1 MQNLDINTNIVE
13 GKHYNFNGVEVIVQ
27 SVYDNDFRN
36 QFKNTPYEETCL
48 WEKSVFFTEVNGDPK
63 KNEDLYHLVK
73 NHRTGEVKLGNNY
86 IEYNMDTNELTVERE

>member
-13 GKHYNFNGVEVIVQ
+13 GEHYNFNGVEVIVQ
-27 SVYDNDFRN
+27 SVYDHDFRN

-73 NHRTGEVKLGNNY
+73 NHRTGVVKLGNNY
-86 IEYNMDTNELTVERE
+86 IDYNMNTNELVVERV